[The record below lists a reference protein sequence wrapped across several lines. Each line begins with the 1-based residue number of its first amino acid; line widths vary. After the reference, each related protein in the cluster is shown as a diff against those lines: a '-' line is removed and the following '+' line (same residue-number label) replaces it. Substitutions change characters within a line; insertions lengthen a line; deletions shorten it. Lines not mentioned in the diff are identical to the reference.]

1 MIWRDSTTES
11 VGQIRDMTVVGLTF
25 IDNDDG
31 TGILTTGGTGPS
43 GGGGGIGTPPWFN
56 VIDYGAVGDG
66 VTLDCDAI
74 NDAID
79 AINAGGRGVLY
90 FPPGTY
96 LCNAGLNAI
105 TVPCA
110 VVGEGR
116 GSFGVAASNS
126 RITCSSSTAVLF
138 TVNGGHVSFQGLDIR
153 NSATT
158 PSAGAGIAVLGNALT
173 YMDHCFVKGF
183 YINVDIQ
190 EGGAWTIQ
198 DCALLGPIK
207 YALKIR
213 NISSPDG
220 GDWSIVN
227 SYICASDARTAD
239 AGIRIESAGGGKI
252 TNTKFN
258 HLNGSGFFVRG
269 IDLAPAATTS
279 ILLVHG
285 NSFENYSGDAIHVE
299 TSGSISYDHISI
311 VGNQFGQ
318 YANSTGNAI
327 EVTCANVGEV
337 DGLLI
342 SSNIFRQTGGG
353 TPVAV
358 NLTKVNDVMLVGNIY
373 ELGFAGGNIAT
384 SGCTNV
390 VNLDLLGATPSG
402 ELGGTWDAI
411 TVDATHSGSAHLAL
425 GSDGTTAAAGNHT
438 HSGSVPPAAL
448 LESGHAVPFT
458 FDEWLQTSDGNDV
471 LWASA

>member
-66 VTLDCDAI
+66 TTVDCAAI
-74 NDAID
+74 NLAID

-90 FPPGTY
+90 FPPGQY
-96 LCNAGLNAI
+96 LCNTGLNAI
-105 TVPCA
+105 TVPA
-110 VVGEGR
+110 MVLGEGR
-116 GSFGVAASNS
+116 GSPSGAGPNTE
-126 RITCSSSTAVLF
+126 IICSSATANLF
-138 TVNGGHVSFQGLDIR
+138 TIQDHVHFRDIQLR
-153 NSATT
+153 NSHATPT
-158 PSAGAGIAVLGNALT
+158 AGALISVTSTGDITSYQGMLFRGGWMGL
-173 YMDHCFVKGF
+173 
-183 YINVDIQ
+183 DIQ
-190 EGGAWTIQ
+190 EGGAQNLQ
-198 DCALLGPIK
+198 DCWFTGQRK
-207 YALKIR
+207 YSLKIR

-220 GDWSIVN
+220 GDHSI
-227 SYICASDARTAD
+227 SDCYFASFDAATAD
-239 AGIRIESAGGGKI
+239 AAIRIESAGGTKI

-258 HLNGSGFFVRG
+258 FLNGSGSYTRA
-269 IDLAPAATTS
+269 IDLAPAATSS
-279 ILLVHG
+279 ILIVHG
-285 NSFENYSGDAIHVE
+285 NSLENVSGDAIRLT
-299 TSGSISYDHISI
+299 TSGFGWDHII
-311 VGNQFGQ
+311 ITGNQFGL
-318 YANSTGNAI
+318 YSNTAGNAI
-327 EVTCANVGEV
+327 EVNCANVGEI
-337 DGLLI
+337 DGLVI
-342 SSNIFRQTGGG
+342 ANNIFRQTGGG
-353 TPVAV
+353 TEAAI
-358 NLTKVNDVMLVGNIY
+358 NLTKVNDVYLGGNLL
-373 ELGFAGGNIAT
+373 ESGFAGGRLVT

-390 VNLDLLGATPSG
+390 TDHDLLGATPSG